1 MNEKIQA
8 WLTELLEAAKNKALE
23 IGKDYG
29 IPLAKDTAAWL
40 VQCTADANRWGNLYL
55 DGKLT
60 ANEVAS
66 LIKGQGDLFAI
77 KGLTA
82 AGLAAVE
89 IEKLKAQILDT
100 VAGLAGATL
109 KSLK

>member
-1 MNEKIQA
+1 MNDAIQK
-8 WLTELLEAAKNKALE
+8 WLNELLEAAKEKALAN
-23 IGKDYG
+23 GKDYG

-55 DGKLT
+55 EGKLT
-60 ANEVAS
+60 ADEVAS
-66 LIKGQGDLFAI
+66 LIKGQGDLFAM

-89 IEKLKAQILDT
+89 IEKLKTQILDT

-109 KSLK
+109 KGLK

>member
-1 MNEKIQA
+1 MNDAIQK
-8 WLTELLEAAKNKALE
+8 WLNELLEAAKEKALA

-55 DGKLT
+55 EGKLT
-60 ANEVAS
+60 ADEVAS
-66 LIKGQGDLFAI
+66 LIKGQGDLFAM

-89 IEKLKAQILDT
+89 IEKLKTQILDT